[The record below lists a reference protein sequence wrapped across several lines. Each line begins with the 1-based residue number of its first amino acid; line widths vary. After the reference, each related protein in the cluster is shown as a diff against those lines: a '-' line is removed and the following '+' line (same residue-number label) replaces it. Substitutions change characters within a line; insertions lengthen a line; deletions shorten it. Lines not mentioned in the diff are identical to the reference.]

1 MTTCDIISLQT
12 QKWGIAM
19 KINSITVKG
28 FKALN
33 NASFEPGNVNVFIG
47 ANGSGKSTILE
58 AIGVLSAAMT
68 DRVDNTS
75 LDRKG
80 IRLSTPSL
88 YKSSFLRVDRKAP
101 TIGFEIQ
108 WTDGA
113 DTVKYDLNLN
123 NPKDDSA
130 WRYHSEAIYRNGNKL
145 WGRSGNSQI
154 QYDDRIGVL
163 MLAQE
168 EQLGRIKASAEQLK
182 DYAIYQPSTPILRG
196 IMPDKYQTTPV
207 GLCGGRL
214 AEAIEDLIR
223 DDDGD
228 IKFGDLYV
236 DEVLEIIDWASNFSV
251 AAPKKSSINSS
262 VPTSR
267 RVIEFQDKYMRD
279 SDRFTAYDASEGSLY
294 VLFLL
299 CLAMHDKAPDVFAVD
314 NFDQAMNPRL
324 AKATTRIF
332 CDLVKKHGKTAFI
345 TTHNPLVLDGLKLDD
360 PTIRLFTVE
369 RSKKDGSAQIRRIEV
384 TQELIDF
391 DQPLSRLWING
402 RLGGVPNLL

>member
-1 MTTCDIISLQT
+1 MRIDRIS
-12 QKWGIAM
+12 I
-19 KINSITVKG
+19 KG
-28 FKALN
+28 FKALSN
-33 NASFEPGNVNVFIG
+33 VSFEPGNVNVFIG
-47 ANGSGKSTILE
+47 ANGAGKSTILE

-80 IRLSTPSL
+80 IRLSTPNI
-88 YKSSFLRVDRKAP
+88 YKSSFRADRKAS
-101 TIGFEIQ
+101 TIGFQIH
-108 WTDGA
+108 WTDSNGTIA
-113 DTVKYDLNLN
+113 YDLNLN

-130 WRYHSEAIYRNGNKL
+130 WRYHSEALYRNDIKL

-154 QYDDRIGVL
+154 QYDDRVGML

-168 EQLGRIKASAEQLK
+168 EQLGEIKPSAEQLK

-196 IMPDKYQTTPV
+196 IMPDRYQTTPV

-214 AEAIEDLIR
+214 AEAIEELINK
-223 DDDGD
+223 DDGD
-228 IKFGDLYV
+228 IKFGDLYI
-236 DEVLEIIDWASNFSV
+236 DEVLELVDWAANFTVSS
-251 AAPKKSSINSS
+251 PKKSSINSS

-267 RVIEFQDKYMRD
+267 RVIEFQDKFMREK
-279 SDRFTAYDASEGSLY
+279 DRFTAYDASEGSLY

-299 CLAMHDKAPDVFAVD
+299 CLAMHDRSPNVFAVD

-324 AKATTRIF
+324 ARAATRLF
-332 CDLVKKHGKTAFI
+332 CDLIKQNSKTVFI

-360 PTIRLFTVE
+360 PAIRLFTVE
-369 RSKKDGSAQIRRIEV
+369 RSRKDGTAQIKRIEV
-384 TQELIDF
+384 TQELIDL

>member
-1 MTTCDIISLQT
+1 MRIDRIS
-12 QKWGIAM
+12 I
-19 KINSITVKG
+19 KG
-28 FKALN
+28 FKALSN
-33 NASFEPGNVNVFIG
+33 VSFEPGNVNVFIG
-47 ANGSGKSTILE
+47 ANGAGKSTILE

-80 IRLSTPSL
+80 IRLSTPNL
-88 YKSSFLRVDRKAP
+88 YKSSFRGDRKTP
-101 TIGFEIQ
+101 TIGFQIH
-108 WTDGA
+108 WTDSNGTIA
-113 DTVKYDLNLN
+113 YDLNLN

-130 WRYHSEAIYRNGNKL
+130 WRYHSEALYRNDIKL

-154 QYDDRIGVL
+154 QYDDRVGML

-168 EQLGRIKASAEQLK
+168 EQLGEIKPSAEQLK

-196 IMPDKYQTTPV
+196 IMPDRYQTTPV

-214 AEAIEDLIR
+214 AEAIEELINE
-223 DDDGD
+223 DDGD
-228 IKFGDLYV
+228 IKFGDLYI
-236 DEVLEIIDWASNFSV
+236 DEVLELVDWAANFTVSS
-251 AAPKKSSINSS
+251 PKKSSINSS

-267 RVIEFQDKYMRD
+267 RVIEFQDKFMREN
-279 SDRFTAYDASEGSLY
+279 DRFTAYDASEGSLY

-299 CLAMHDKAPDVFAVD
+299 CLAMHDRSPNVFAVD

-324 AKATTRIF
+324 ARAATRLF
-332 CDLVKKHGKTAFI
+332 CDLIKQNSKTVFI

-360 PTIRLFTVE
+360 PAIRLFTVE
-369 RSKKDGSAQIRRIEV
+369 RSKKDGTAQIKRIEV
-384 TQELIDF
+384 TQELIDL

>member
-1 MTTCDIISLQT
+1 
-12 QKWGIAM
+12 M
-19 KINSITVKG
+19 KIDSITVKG

-80 IRLSTPSL
+80 IRLSTPDL
-88 YKSSFLRVDRKAP
+88 YKSSFRVYRKAP
-101 TIGFEIQ
+101 AIGFEIQ

-113 DTVKYDLNLN
+113 DTVRYDLNMN

-130 WRYHSEAIYRNGNKL
+130 WRYYSEAIYRNKDKL
-145 WGRSGNSQI
+145 WGRSGNSQAR
-154 QYDDRIGVL
+154 YDDRVGIL
-163 MLAQE
+163 MLTQE
-168 EQLGRIKASAEQLK
+168 EQLGKIRSSAEQLK
-182 DYAIYQPSTPILRG
+182 SYAIYQPSTPILRG
-196 IMPDKYQTTPV
+196 IMPDRYQTIPV

-214 AEAIEDLIR
+214 AEAIEELMQ

-228 IKFGDLYV
+228 IKFGDLYI
-236 DEVLEIIDWASNFSV
+236 DEVLELIDWAADFSV

-267 RVIEFQDKYMRD
+267 RVIEFQDKFMRE

-299 CLAMHDKAPDVFAVD
+299 CLAMHEKAPNVFAVD

-324 AKATTRIF
+324 AKATTKVF
-332 CDLVKKHGKTAFI
+332 CDLIKKRGKTVFI
-345 TTHNPLVLDGLKLDD
+345 TTHNPLVLDGLRLDD
-360 PTIRLFTVE
+360 PAIRLFAVD

-384 TQELIDF
+384 TQELIAL